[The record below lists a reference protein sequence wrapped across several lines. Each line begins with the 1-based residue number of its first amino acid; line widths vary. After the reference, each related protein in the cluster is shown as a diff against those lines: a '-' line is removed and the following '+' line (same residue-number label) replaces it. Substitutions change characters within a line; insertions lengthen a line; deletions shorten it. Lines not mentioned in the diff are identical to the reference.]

1 MATPGR
7 LEGSVAWALAGPEE
21 TRGGRVCT
29 EELITLKMEN
39 HEPDGTIIKKNLTDI
54 IARKINQLP
63 EAERNLLEMDQH
75 MLDLMLLSVA

>member
-39 HEPDGTIIKKNLTDI
+39 HEPDGTIIKENLIDI

-63 EAERNLLEMDQH
+63 EAER
-75 MLDLMLLSVA
+75 